1 MSRYYD
7 FFCPVKLMA
16 GEQALE
22 QLADELRTLGAS
34 RPLLLTDKG
43 VGGSGLATLL
53 SQVLAEGGLP
63 VVACWD
69 EIPADSS
76 TAVVEQIAVRY
87 RKLGCDSLVALGG
100 GSVIDTAKAVN
111 ILATLAPRDGQK
123 GGDRLLDYAG
133 AGSLTRPLNPLA
145 VVPTT
150 SGTGSEVTQVAVI
163 RDEGS
168 GRKVPFS
175 SPFLLPRLAVLDPRL
190 TLGLPLPITAATAMD
205 AMTHAIEAFI
215 GNTRNPVSDALALAA
230 VEKIAGALPLVLQRP
245 EDSQLRLQLAEG
257 STLAGMAFSNS
268 MVGLVHALGH
278 SLGARCHLPHGLCM
292 NLFLPAALDYNRPA
306 IDEELARL
314 LLPLVG
320 AERFAAT
327 PDALRPQACL
337 DAINRLRDTLW
348 EAVRL
353 PRTLAEAGVTD
364 RAVLRDIRDLA
375 IDDGA
380 LLYSRKDADR
390 EQLMALLEQLWE

>member
-7 FFCPVKLMA
+7 FFCPVKLLA

-22 QLADELRTLGAS
+22 QLASELASLGAR

-43 VGGSGLATLL
+43 VNATGLATLL
-53 SQVLAEGGLP
+53 ANVLAEGELP
-63 VVACWD
+63 VAAIWD

-76 TAVVEQIAVRY
+76 TAVVERIAKRY
-87 RKLGCDSLVALGG
+87 RELDCDSLVALGG

-111 ILATLAPRDGQK
+111 ILTSM
-123 GGDRLLDYAG
+123 GGEHLLDYSG
-133 AGSLTRPLNPLA
+133 AGCLTRPLKPLA

-150 SGTGSEVTQVAVI
+150 AGTGSEVTLVAVI
-163 RDEGS
+163 KDEAS
-168 GRKVPFS
+168 GRKVPFT
-175 SPFLLPRLAVLDPRL
+175 SPFLLPQLAVLDPRL
-190 TLGLPLPITAATAMD
+190 TQGLPLNITAATAMD

-215 GNTRNPVSDALALAA
+215 GTAKNPVSDALALMA
-230 VEKIAGALPLVLQRP
+230 VEKIASALPQIIHDP
-245 EDSQLRLQLAEG
+245 QNKQLRLQLAEG

-292 NLFLPAALDYNRPA
+292 NLFLPTVLDYNRPEV
-306 IDEELARL
+306 DSELARL

-327 PDALRPQACL
+327 PASQRAEATIT
-337 DAINRLRDTLW
+337 AIRTLRDTLW
-348 EAVRL
+348 QAVKL
-353 PRTLAEAGVTD
+353 PRTMSEAGVSD
-364 RAVLRDIRDLA
+364 RSLLTEIRDLA
-375 IDDGA
+375 INDGA
-380 LLYSRKDADR
+380 LLFNRKDADR
-390 EQLMALLEQLWE
+390 EQLLTLLERAWA

>member
-7 FFCPVKLMA
+7 FFCPVKLLA

-22 QLADELRTLGAS
+22 QLASELTSLGAH

-43 VGGSGLATLL
+43 VNATGLATLL
-53 SQVLAEGGLP
+53 ANVLAEGELP
-63 VVACWD
+63 VAAIWD

-76 TAVVEQIAVRY
+76 TAVVERIAKRY
-87 RKLGCDSLVALGG
+87 RELDCDSLVALGG

-111 ILATLAPRDGQK
+111 ILTSM
-123 GGDRLLDYAG
+123 GGDHLLDYSG
-133 AGSLTRPLNPLA
+133 AGCLTRPLKPLA

-150 SGTGSEVTQVAVI
+150 AGTGSEVTLVAVI
-163 RDEGS
+163 KDEAS
-168 GRKVPFS
+168 GRKVPFT
-175 SPFLLPRLAVLDPRL
+175 SPFLLPQLAVLDPRL
-190 TLGLPLPITAATAMD
+190 TQGLPLNITAATAMD

-215 GNTRNPVSDALALAA
+215 GTAKNPVSDALALMA
-230 VEKIAGALPLVLQRP
+230 VEKIASALPQIIHDP
-245 EDSQLRLQLAEG
+245 QNKQLRLQLAEG

-292 NLFLPAALDYNRPA
+292 NLFLPTVLDYNRPEV
-306 IDEELARL
+306 DSELARL

-327 PDALRPQACL
+327 PAHQRAEATIT
-337 DAINRLRDTLW
+337 AIRTLRDTLW
-348 EAVRL
+348 QAVKL
-353 PRTLAEAGVTD
+353 PRTMSEAGVSD
-364 RAVLRDIRDLA
+364 RSLLTEIRDLA
-375 IDDGA
+375 INDGA
-380 LLYSRKDADR
+380 LLFNRKDADR
-390 EQLMALLEQLWE
+390 EQLLTLLERAWA

>member
-7 FFCPVKLMA
+7 FFCPVKLLA

-22 QLADELRTLGAS
+22 QLASELASLGAR

-43 VGGSGLATLL
+43 VNATGLATLL
-53 SQVLAEGGLP
+53 ANVLAEGDLP
-63 VVACWD
+63 VAAIWD

-76 TAVVEQIAVRY
+76 TAVVERIAKRY
-87 RKLGCDSLVALGG
+87 RELDCDSLVALGG

-111 ILATLAPRDGQK
+111 ILTSM
-123 GGDRLLDYAG
+123 GGDHLLDYSG
-133 AGSLTRPLNPLA
+133 AGCLTRPLKPLA

-150 SGTGSEVTQVAVI
+150 AGTGSEVTLVAVI
-163 RDEGS
+163 KDETS
-168 GRKVPFS
+168 GRKVPFT
-175 SPFLLPRLAVLDPRL
+175 SPFLLPQLAVLDPRL
-190 TLGLPLPITAATAMD
+190 TQGLPLNITAATAMD

-215 GNTRNPVSDALALAA
+215 GTAKNPVSDALALMA
-230 VEKIAGALPLVLQRP
+230 VEKIASALPQIIHDP
-245 EDSQLRLQLAEG
+245 QNKQLRLQLAEG

-292 NLFLPAALDYNRPA
+292 NLFLPTVLDYNRPEV
-306 IDEELARL
+306 DSELARL

-327 PDALRPQACL
+327 PAHQRAEATIT
-337 DAINRLRDTLW
+337 AIRTLRDTLW
-348 EAVRL
+348 QAVKL
-353 PRTLAEAGVTD
+353 PRTMSEAGVSD
-364 RAVLRDIRDLA
+364 RSLLTEIRDLA
-375 IDDGA
+375 VNDGA
-380 LLYSRKDADR
+380 LLFNRKDADR
-390 EQLMALLEQLWE
+390 EQLLTLLERAWV

>member
-7 FFCPVKLMA
+7 FFCPVKLLA

-22 QLADELRTLGAS
+22 QLASELASLGAR

-43 VGGSGLATLL
+43 VNATGLATLL
-53 SQVLAEGGLP
+53 ANVLAEGDLP
-63 VVACWD
+63 VAAIWD

-76 TAVVEQIAVRY
+76 TAVVERIAKRY
-87 RKLGCDSLVALGG
+87 RELDCDSLVALGG

-111 ILATLAPRDGQK
+111 ILTSM
-123 GGDRLLDYAG
+123 GGDHLLDYSG
-133 AGSLTRPLNPLA
+133 AGCLTRPLKPLA

-150 SGTGSEVTQVAVI
+150 AGTGSEVTLVAVI
-163 RDEGS
+163 KDEAS
-168 GRKVPFS
+168 GRKVPFT
-175 SPFLLPRLAVLDPRL
+175 SPFLLPQLAVLDPRL
-190 TLGLPLPITAATAMD
+190 TQGLPLNITAATAMD

-215 GNTRNPVSDALALAA
+215 GTAKNPVSDALALMA
-230 VEKIAGALPLVLQRP
+230 VEKIASALPQIIHDP
-245 EDSQLRLQLAEG
+245 QNKQLRLQLAEG

-292 NLFLPAALDYNRPA
+292 NLFLPTVLDYNRPEV
-306 IDEELARL
+306 DSELARL

-327 PDALRPQACL
+327 PAHQRAEATIT
-337 DAINRLRDTLW
+337 AIRTLRDTLW
-348 EAVRL
+348 QAVKL
-353 PRTLAEAGVTD
+353 PRTMSEAGVSD
-364 RAVLRDIRDLA
+364 RSLLTEIRDLA
-375 IDDGA
+375 INDGA
-380 LLYSRKDADR
+380 LLFNRKDADR
-390 EQLMALLEQLWE
+390 EQLLTLLERAWA

>member
-1 MSRYYD
+1 MNNMSRYYD

-22 QLADELRTLGAS
+22 QLAGELAGLGAR

-43 VGGSGLATLL
+43 VSGTGLATLL
-53 SQVLAEGGLP
+53 ANVLAEGELP
-63 VVACWD
+63 VADIWD

-76 TAVVEQIAVRY
+76 TSVVERIAARY
-87 RKLGCDSLVALGG
+87 RELECDSLVALGG

-111 ILATLAPRDGQK
+111 ILASM

-133 AGSLTRPLNPLA
+133 AGCLTRPLQPLA

-150 SGTGSEVTQVAVI
+150 AGTGSEVTLVAVI
-163 RDEGS
+163 KDEAS
-168 GRKVPFS
+168 GRKVPFT
-175 SPFLLPRLAVLDPRL
+175 SPFLLPQLAVLDPRL
-190 TLGLPLPITAATAMD
+190 TQGLPLNITAATAMD

-215 GNTRNPVSDALALAA
+215 GNAKNPVSDALALMAI
-230 VEKIAGALPLVLQRP
+230 EKIANALPKVLQSP
-245 EDSQLRLQLAEG
+245 QDKQLRLQLAEG

-292 NLFLPAALDYNRPA
+292 NLFLPTVLDYNRPG
-306 IDEELARL
+306 IDPELARL

-327 PDALRPQACL
+327 PATERAQAAIQALCALRDSLWQA
-337 DAINRLRDTLW
+337 
-348 EAVRL
+348 VKL
-353 PRTLAEAGVTD
+353 PRTLREAGVTD
-364 RAVLRDIRDLA
+364 KGLLPEIRDLA
-375 IDDGA
+375 INDGA
-380 LLYSRKDADR
+380 LLYNRKDADR
-390 EQLMALLEQLWE
+390 AQLLDLLERAWE

>member
-7 FFCPVKLMA
+7 FFCPVKLLA

-22 QLADELRTLGAS
+22 QLASELASLGAR

-43 VGGSGLATLL
+43 VNATGLATLL
-53 SQVLAEGGLP
+53 ANVLAEGELP
-63 VVACWD
+63 VATIWD

-76 TAVVEQIAVRY
+76 TAVVERIAKRY
-87 RKLGCDSLVALGG
+87 RELDCDSLVALGG

-111 ILATLAPRDGQK
+111 ILTSM
-123 GGDRLLDYAG
+123 GGDHLLDYSG
-133 AGSLTRPLNPLA
+133 AGCLTRPLKPLA

-150 SGTGSEVTQVAVI
+150 AGTGSEVTLVAVI
-163 RDEGS
+163 KDEAS
-168 GRKVPFS
+168 GRKVPFT
-175 SPFLLPRLAVLDPRL
+175 SPFLLPQLAVLDPRL
-190 TLGLPLPITAATAMD
+190 TQGLPLNITAATAMD

-215 GNTRNPVSDALALAA
+215 GTAKNPVSDALALMA
-230 VEKIAGALPLVLQRP
+230 VEKIASALPQIIHDP
-245 EDSQLRLQLAEG
+245 QNKQLRLQLAEG

-292 NLFLPAALDYNRPA
+292 NLFLPTVLDYNRPEV
-306 IDEELARL
+306 DSELARL

-327 PDALRPQACL
+327 PAHQRAEATIT
-337 DAINRLRDTLW
+337 AIRTLRDSLW
-348 EAVRL
+348 QAVKL
-353 PRTLAEAGVTD
+353 PRTMSEAGVSD
-364 RAVLRDIRDLA
+364 RSLLTEIRDLA
-375 IDDGA
+375 VNDGA
-380 LLYSRKDADR
+380 LLFNRKDADR
-390 EQLMALLEQLWE
+390 EQLLTLLERAWA

>member
-7 FFCPVKLMA
+7 FFCPVKLLA

-22 QLADELRTLGAS
+22 QLASELASLGAR

-43 VGGSGLATLL
+43 VNATGLATLL
-53 SQVLAEGGLP
+53 ANVLAEGELP
-63 VVACWD
+63 VAAIWD

-76 TAVVEQIAVRY
+76 TVVVERIAKRY
-87 RKLGCDSLVALGG
+87 RELDCDSLVALGG

-111 ILATLAPRDGQK
+111 ILTSM
-123 GGDRLLDYAG
+123 GGDHLLDYSG
-133 AGSLTRPLNPLA
+133 AGCLTRPLKPLA

-150 SGTGSEVTQVAVI
+150 AGTGSEVTLVAVI
-163 RDEGS
+163 KDEAS
-168 GRKVPFS
+168 GRKVPFT
-175 SPFLLPRLAVLDPRL
+175 SPFLLPQLAVLDPRL
-190 TLGLPLPITAATAMD
+190 TQGLPLNITAATAMD

-215 GNTRNPVSDALALAA
+215 GTAKNPVSDALALMA
-230 VEKIAGALPLVLQRP
+230 VEKIASALPQIIHDP
-245 EDSQLRLQLAEG
+245 QNKQLRLQLAEG

-292 NLFLPAALDYNRPA
+292 NLFLPTVLDYNRPEV
-306 IDEELARL
+306 DSELARL

-327 PDALRPQACL
+327 PAHQRAEATIT
-337 DAINRLRDTLW
+337 AIRTLRDTLW
-348 EAVRL
+348 QAVKL
-353 PRTLAEAGVTD
+353 PRTMSEAGVSD
-364 RAVLRDIRDLA
+364 RSLLTEIRDLA
-375 IDDGA
+375 INDGA
-380 LLYSRKDADR
+380 LLFNRKDADR
-390 EQLMALLEQLWE
+390 EQLLTLLERAWA

>member
-22 QLADELRTLGAS
+22 QLAGELAGLGAR

-43 VGGSGLATLL
+43 VSGTGLATLL
-53 SQVLAEGGLP
+53 ANVLAEGELP
-63 VVACWD
+63 VADIWD

-76 TAVVEQIAVRY
+76 TAVVERIAARY
-87 RKLGCDSLVALGG
+87 RELECDSLVALGG

-111 ILATLAPRDGQK
+111 ILASM
-123 GGDRLLDYAG
+123 GGARLLDYAG
-133 AGSLTRPLNPLA
+133 AGCLTRPLQPLA

-150 SGTGSEVTQVAVI
+150 AGTGSEVTLVAVI
-163 RDEGS
+163 KDEAS
-168 GRKVPFS
+168 GRKVPFT
-175 SPFLLPRLAVLDPRL
+175 SPFLLPQLAVLDPRL
-190 TLGLPLPITAATAMD
+190 TQGLPLNITAATAMD

-215 GNTRNPVSDALALAA
+215 GNAKNPVSDALALMAI
-230 VEKIAGALPLVLQRP
+230 EKIANALPKVLQSP
-245 EDSQLRLQLAEG
+245 QDKQLRLQLAEG

-292 NLFLPAALDYNRPA
+292 NLFLPTVLDYNRPG
-306 IDEELARL
+306 IDPELARL

-327 PDALRPQACL
+327 PATERAQAAIQALCALRDSLWQA
-337 DAINRLRDTLW
+337 
-348 EAVRL
+348 VKL
-353 PRTLAEAGVTD
+353 PRTLREAGVTD
-364 RAVLRDIRDLA
+364 KGLLPVIRDLA
-375 IDDGA
+375 INDGA
-380 LLYSRKDADR
+380 LLYNRKDADR
-390 EQLMALLEQLWE
+390 AQLLDLLERAWE

>member
-7 FFCPVKLMA
+7 FFCPVKLLA

-22 QLADELRTLGAS
+22 QLASELTSLGAH

-43 VGGSGLATLL
+43 VNATGLATLL
-53 SQVLAEGGLP
+53 ANVLAEGELP
-63 VVACWD
+63 VAAIWD

-76 TAVVEQIAVRY
+76 TAVVERIAKRY
-87 RKLGCDSLVALGG
+87 RELDCDSLVALGG

-111 ILATLAPRDGQK
+111 ILTSM
-123 GGDRLLDYAG
+123 GGDHLLDYSG
-133 AGSLTRPLNPLA
+133 AGCLTRPLKPLA

-150 SGTGSEVTQVAVI
+150 AGTGSEVTLVAVI
-163 RDEGS
+163 KDEAS
-168 GRKVPFS
+168 GRKVPFT
-175 SPFLLPRLAVLDPRL
+175 SPFLLPQLAVLDPRL
-190 TLGLPLPITAATAMD
+190 TQGLPLNITAATAMD

-215 GNTRNPVSDALALAA
+215 GTAKNPVSDALALMA
-230 VEKIAGALPLVLQRP
+230 VEKIASALPQIIHDP
-245 EDSQLRLQLAEG
+245 QNKQLRLQLAEG

-292 NLFLPAALDYNRPA
+292 NLFLPTVLDYNRPEV
-306 IDEELARL
+306 DSELARL

-327 PDALRPQACL
+327 PAHQRAEATIT
-337 DAINRLRDTLW
+337 AIRSLRDTLW
-348 EAVRL
+348 QAVKL
-353 PRTLAEAGVTD
+353 PRTMSEAGVSD
-364 RAVLRDIRDLA
+364 RSLLTEIRDLA
-375 IDDGA
+375 VNDGA
-380 LLYSRKDADR
+380 LLFNRKDADR
-390 EQLMALLEQLWE
+390 EQLLTLLERAWA

>member
-7 FFCPVKLMA
+7 FFCPVKLLA

-22 QLADELRTLGAS
+22 QLASELASLGAR

-43 VGGSGLATLL
+43 VNATGLATLL
-53 SQVLAEGGLP
+53 ANVLAEGELP
-63 VVACWD
+63 VAAIWD

-76 TAVVEQIAVRY
+76 TAVVERIAKRY
-87 RKLGCDSLVALGG
+87 RELDCDSLVALGG

-111 ILATLAPRDGQK
+111 ILTSM
-123 GGDRLLDYAG
+123 GGDHLLDYSG
-133 AGSLTRPLNPLA
+133 AGCLTRPLKPLA

-150 SGTGSEVTQVAVI
+150 AGTGSEVTLVAVI
-163 RDEGS
+163 KDEAS
-168 GRKVPFS
+168 GRKVPFT
-175 SPFLLPRLAVLDPRL
+175 SPFLLPQLAVLDPRL
-190 TLGLPLPITAATAMD
+190 TQGLPLNITAATAMD

-215 GNTRNPVSDALALAA
+215 GTAKNPVSDALALMA
-230 VEKIAGALPLVLQRP
+230 VEKIASALPQVIHDPQNK
-245 EDSQLRLQLAEG
+245 QLRLQLAEG

-292 NLFLPAALDYNRPA
+292 NLFLPTVLDYNRPEV
-306 IDEELARL
+306 DSELARL

-327 PDALRPQACL
+327 PAHQRAEATIT
-337 DAINRLRDTLW
+337 AIRTLRDTLW
-348 EAVRL
+348 QAVKL
-353 PRTLAEAGVTD
+353 PRTMSEAGVSD
-364 RAVLRDIRDLA
+364 RSLLTEIRDLA
-375 IDDGA
+375 INDGA
-380 LLYSRKDADR
+380 LLFNRKDADR
-390 EQLMALLEQLWE
+390 EQLLTLLERAWV

>member
-22 QLADELRTLGAS
+22 QLPDALRGLGAG

-43 VGGSGLATLL
+43 VSGSGLATLL
-53 SQVLAEGGLP
+53 ADVMAEGALP
-63 VVACWD
+63 VAAIWD

-76 TAVVEQIAVRY
+76 TAVVERIARHY
-87 RKLGCDSLVALGG
+87 RELGCDSLLALGG

-111 ILATLAPRDGQK
+111 ILATL
-123 GGDRLLDYAG
+123 GGERLLDYAG
-133 AGSLTRPLNPLA
+133 ADCLTRPLNPLA

-150 SGTGSEVTQVAVI
+150 AGTGSEVTLVAVLK
-163 RDEGS
+163 DEGS
-168 GRKVPFS
+168 GRKVPFT
-175 SPFLLPRLAVLDPRL
+175 SPFLLPQLAVLDPRL
-190 TLGLPLPITAATAMD
+190 TQGLPLNITAATAMD

-215 GNTRNPVSDALALAA
+215 GTAKNPVSDALALMA
-230 VEKIAGALPLVLQRP
+230 VEKIASALPQIIHDP
-245 EDSQLRLQLAEG
+245 QNKQLRLQLAEG

-292 NLFLPAALDYNRPA
+292 NLFLPTVLDYNRPEV
-306 IDEELARL
+306 DSELARL

-327 PDALRPQACL
+327 PAHQRAEATIT
-337 DAINRLRDTLW
+337 AIRTLRDTLW
-348 EAVRL
+348 QAVKL
-353 PRTLAEAGVTD
+353 PRTMSEAGVSD
-364 RAVLRDIRDLA
+364 RSLLTEIRDLA
-375 IDDGA
+375 INDGA
-380 LLYSRKDADR
+380 LLFNRKDADR
-390 EQLMALLEQLWE
+390 EQLLTLLERAWA

>member
-7 FFCPVKLMA
+7 FFCPVKLLA

-22 QLADELRTLGAS
+22 QLASELASLGAR

-43 VGGSGLATLL
+43 VNATGLATLL
-53 SQVLAEGGLP
+53 ANVLAEGELP
-63 VVACWD
+63 VATIWD

-76 TAVVEQIAVRY
+76 TAVVERIAKRY
-87 RKLGCDSLVALGG
+87 AELDCDSLVALGG

-111 ILATLAPRDGQK
+111 ILASM
-123 GGDRLLDYAG
+123 GGEHLLDYSG
-133 AGSLTRPLNPLA
+133 AGCLTRPLKPLA

-150 SGTGSEVTQVAVI
+150 AGTGSEVTLVAVI
-163 RDEGS
+163 KDEAS
-168 GRKVPFS
+168 GRKVPFT
-175 SPFLLPRLAVLDPRL
+175 SPFLLPQLAVLDPRL
-190 TLGLPLPITAATAMD
+190 TQGLPLNITAATAMD

-215 GNTRNPVSDALALAA
+215 GTAKNPVSDALALMA
-230 VEKIAGALPLVLQRP
+230 VEKIANALPLILKDPQNK
-245 EDSQLRLQLAEG
+245 QLRLQLAEG

-292 NLFLPAALDYNRPA
+292 NLFLPTVLDYNRPEV
-306 IDEELARL
+306 DGELARL

-327 PDALRPQACL
+327 PAHLRAEATIT
-337 DAINRLRDTLW
+337 AIRTLRDTLW
-348 EAVRL
+348 QAVKL
-353 PRTLAEAGVTD
+353 PRTMSEAGVSD
-364 RAVLRDIRDLA
+364 RSLLGEIRDLA
-375 IDDGA
+375 VNDGA
-380 LLYSRKDADR
+380 MLFNRKDADR
-390 EQLMALLEQLWE
+390 EQLLTLLERAWA

>member
-7 FFCPVKLMA
+7 FFCPVKLLA

-22 QLADELRTLGAS
+22 QLASELASLGAR

-43 VGGSGLATLL
+43 VNATGLATLL
-53 SQVLAEGGLP
+53 ANVLAEGELP
-63 VVACWD
+63 VAAIWD

-76 TAVVEQIAVRY
+76 TAVVERIAKRY
-87 RKLGCDSLVALGG
+87 RELDCDSLVALGG

-111 ILATLAPRDGQK
+111 ILTSM
-123 GGDRLLDYAG
+123 GGEHLLDYSG
-133 AGSLTRPLNPLA
+133 AGCLTRPLKPLA

-150 SGTGSEVTQVAVI
+150 AGTGSEVTLVAVI
-163 RDEGS
+163 KDEAS
-168 GRKVPFS
+168 GRKVPFT
-175 SPFLLPRLAVLDPRL
+175 SPFLLPQLAVLDPRL
-190 TLGLPLPITAATAMD
+190 TQGLPLNITAATAMD

-215 GNTRNPVSDALALAA
+215 GTAKNPVSDALALMA
-230 VEKIAGALPLVLQRP
+230 VEKIASALPQIIHDP
-245 EDSQLRLQLAEG
+245 QNKQLRLQLAEG

-292 NLFLPAALDYNRPA
+292 NLFLPTVLDYNRPEV
-306 IDEELARL
+306 DGELARL

-327 PDALRPQACL
+327 PAHQRAEATIT
-337 DAINRLRDTLW
+337 AIRTLRDTLW
-348 EAVRL
+348 QAVKL
-353 PRTLAEAGVTD
+353 PRTMSEAGVSD
-364 RAVLRDIRDLA
+364 RSLLTEIRDLA
-375 IDDGA
+375 INDGA
-380 LLYSRKDADR
+380 MLFNRKDADR
-390 EQLMALLEQLWE
+390 EQLLTLLERAWA

>member
-7 FFCPVKLMA
+7 FFCPVKLLA

-22 QLADELRTLGAS
+22 QLASELASLGAC

-43 VGGSGLATLL
+43 VNATGLATLL
-53 SQVLAEGGLP
+53 ANVLAEGELP
-63 VVACWD
+63 VAAIWD

-76 TAVVEQIAVRY
+76 TAVVERIAKRY
-87 RKLGCDSLVALGG
+87 RELDCDSLVALGG

-111 ILATLAPRDGQK
+111 ILTSM
-123 GGDRLLDYAG
+123 GGDHLLDYSG
-133 AGSLTRPLNPLA
+133 AGCLTRPLKPLA

-150 SGTGSEVTQVAVI
+150 AGTGSEVTLVAVI
-163 RDEGS
+163 KDEAS
-168 GRKVPFS
+168 GRKVPFT
-175 SPFLLPRLAVLDPRL
+175 SPFLLPQLAVLDPRL
-190 TLGLPLPITAATAMD
+190 TQGLPLNITAATAMD

-215 GNTRNPVSDALALAA
+215 GTAKNPVSDALALMA
-230 VEKIAGALPLVLQRP
+230 VEKIASALPQIIHDP
-245 EDSQLRLQLAEG
+245 QNKQLRLQLAEG

-292 NLFLPAALDYNRPA
+292 NLFLPTVLDYNRPEV
-306 IDEELARL
+306 DSELARL

-327 PDALRPQACL
+327 PAHQRAEATIT
-337 DAINRLRDTLW
+337 AIRTLRDTLW
-348 EAVRL
+348 QAVKL
-353 PRTLAEAGVTD
+353 PRTMSEAGVSD
-364 RAVLRDIRDLA
+364 RSLLTEIRDLA
-375 IDDGA
+375 INDGA
-380 LLYSRKDADR
+380 MLFNRKDADR
-390 EQLMALLEQLWE
+390 EQLLTLLERAWA

>member
-7 FFCPVKLMA
+7 FFCPVKLLA

-22 QLADELRTLGAS
+22 QLASELACLGAR

-43 VGGSGLATLL
+43 VNATGLATLL
-53 SQVLAEGGLP
+53 ANVLAEGDLP
-63 VVACWD
+63 VAAIWD

-76 TAVVEQIAVRY
+76 TAVVERIAKRY
-87 RKLGCDSLVALGG
+87 RELDCDSLVALGG

-111 ILATLAPRDGQK
+111 ILTSM
-123 GGDRLLDYAG
+123 GGEHLLDYSG
-133 AGSLTRPLNPLA
+133 AGCLTRPLKPLA

-150 SGTGSEVTQVAVI
+150 AGTGSEVTLVAVI
-163 RDEGS
+163 KDEAS
-168 GRKVPFS
+168 GRKVPFT
-175 SPFLLPRLAVLDPRL
+175 SPFLLPQLAVLDPRL
-190 TLGLPLPITAATAMD
+190 TQGLPLNITAATAMD

-215 GNTRNPVSDALALAA
+215 GTAKNPVSDALALMA
-230 VEKIAGALPLVLQRP
+230 VEKIASALPQIIHDP
-245 EDSQLRLQLAEG
+245 QNKQLRLQLAEG

-292 NLFLPAALDYNRPA
+292 NLFLPTVLDYNRPEV
-306 IDEELARL
+306 DSELARL

-327 PDALRPQACL
+327 PAHQRAEATIT
-337 DAINRLRDTLW
+337 AIRTLRDTLW
-348 EAVRL
+348 QAVKL
-353 PRTLAEAGVTD
+353 PRTMSEAGVSD
-364 RAVLRDIRDLA
+364 RSLLTEIRDLA
-375 IDDGA
+375 INDGA
-380 LLYSRKDADR
+380 MLFNRKDADR
-390 EQLMALLEQLWE
+390 EQLLTLLERAWA

>member
-7 FFCPVKLMA
+7 FFCPVKLLA

-22 QLADELRTLGAS
+22 QLASELASLGAR

-43 VGGSGLATLL
+43 VNATGLATLL
-53 SQVLAEGGLP
+53 ANVLAEGELP
-63 VVACWD
+63 VAAIWD

-76 TAVVEQIAVRY
+76 TAVVERIAKRY
-87 RKLGCDSLVALGG
+87 RELDCDSLVALGG

-111 ILATLAPRDGQK
+111 ILTSM
-123 GGDRLLDYAG
+123 GGDHLLDYSG
-133 AGSLTRPLNPLA
+133 AGCLTRPLKPLA

-150 SGTGSEVTQVAVI
+150 AGTGSEVTLVAVI
-163 RDEGS
+163 KDEAS
-168 GRKVPFS
+168 GRKVPFT
-175 SPFLLPRLAVLDPRL
+175 SPFLLPQLAVLDPRL
-190 TLGLPLPITAATAMD
+190 TQGLPLNITAATAMD

-215 GNTRNPVSDALALAA
+215 GTAKNPVSDALALMA
-230 VEKIAGALPLVLQRP
+230 VEKIASALPQIIHDP
-245 EDSQLRLQLAEG
+245 QNKQLRLQLAEG

-292 NLFLPAALDYNRPA
+292 NLFLPTVLDYNRPEV
-306 IDEELARL
+306 DSELARL

-327 PDALRPQACL
+327 PAHQRAEATIT
-337 DAINRLRDTLW
+337 AIRTLRDTLW
-348 EAVRL
+348 QAVKL
-353 PRTLAEAGVTD
+353 PRTMSEAGVSD
-364 RAVLRDIRDLA
+364 RSLLTEIRDLA
-375 IDDGA
+375 VNDGA
-380 LLYSRKDADR
+380 MLFNRKDADR
-390 EQLMALLEQLWE
+390 EQLLTLLERAWV

>member
-7 FFCPVKLMA
+7 FFCPVKLLA

-22 QLADELRTLGAS
+22 QLASELASLGAR

-43 VGGSGLATLL
+43 VNATGLATLL
-53 SQVLAEGGLP
+53 ANVLAEGELP
-63 VVACWD
+63 VAAIWD

-76 TAVVEQIAVRY
+76 TAVVERIAKRY
-87 RKLGCDSLVALGG
+87 RELDCDSLVALGG

-111 ILATLAPRDGQK
+111 ILTSM
-123 GGDRLLDYAG
+123 GGEHLLDYSG
-133 AGSLTRPLNPLA
+133 AGCLTRPLKPLA

-150 SGTGSEVTQVAVI
+150 AGTGSEVTLVAVI
-163 RDEGS
+163 KDEAS
-168 GRKVPFS
+168 GRKVPFT
-175 SPFLLPRLAVLDPRL
+175 SPFLLPQLAVLDPRL
-190 TLGLPLPITAATAMD
+190 TQGLPLNITAATAMD

-215 GNTRNPVSDALALAA
+215 GTAKNPVSDALALMA
-230 VEKIAGALPLVLQRP
+230 VEKIANALPLILKDPQNK
-245 EDSQLRLQLAEG
+245 QLRLQLAEG

-292 NLFLPAALDYNRPA
+292 NLFLPTVLDYNRPEV
-306 IDEELARL
+306 DGELARL

-327 PDALRPQACL
+327 PAHQRAEATIT
-337 DAINRLRDTLW
+337 AIRTLRDTLW
-348 EAVRL
+348 QAVKL
-353 PRTLAEAGVTD
+353 PRTMSEAGVSD
-364 RAVLRDIRDLA
+364 RSLLTEIRDLA
-375 IDDGA
+375 VNDGA
-380 LLYSRKDADR
+380 LLFNRKGADR
-390 EQLMALLEQLWE
+390 EQLLTLLERAWA

>member
-7 FFCPVKLMA
+7 FFCPVKLLA

-22 QLADELRTLGAS
+22 QLASELASLGAR

-43 VGGSGLATLL
+43 VNATGLATLL
-53 SQVLAEGGLP
+53 ANVLAEGELP
-63 VVACWD
+63 VAAIWD

-76 TAVVEQIAVRY
+76 TAVVERIAKRY
-87 RKLGCDSLVALGG
+87 RELDCDSLVALGG

-111 ILATLAPRDGQK
+111 ILTSM
-123 GGDRLLDYAG
+123 GGEHLLDYSG
-133 AGSLTRPLNPLA
+133 AGCLTRPLKPLA

-150 SGTGSEVTQVAVI
+150 AGTGSEVTLVAVI
-163 RDEGS
+163 KDEVS
-168 GRKVPFS
+168 GRKVPFT
-175 SPFLLPRLAVLDPRL
+175 SPFLLPQLAVLDPRL
-190 TLGLPLPITAATAMD
+190 TQGLPLNITAATAMD

-215 GNTRNPVSDALALAA
+215 GTAKNPVSDALALMA
-230 VEKIAGALPLVLQRP
+230 VEKIASALPQIIHDP
-245 EDSQLRLQLAEG
+245 QNKQLRLQLAEG

-292 NLFLPAALDYNRPA
+292 NLFLPTVLDYNRPEV
-306 IDEELARL
+306 DSELARL

-327 PDALRPQACL
+327 PAHQRAEATIT
-337 DAINRLRDTLW
+337 AIRTLRDTLW
-348 EAVRL
+348 QAVKL
-353 PRTLAEAGVTD
+353 PRTMSEAGVSD
-364 RAVLRDIRDLA
+364 RSLLTEIRDLA
-375 IDDGA
+375 LNDGA
-380 LLYSRKDADR
+380 MLFNRKDADR
-390 EQLMALLEQLWE
+390 EQLLTLLERAWA

>member
-7 FFCPVKLMA
+7 FFCPVKLLA

-22 QLADELRTLGAS
+22 QLASELASLGAR

-43 VGGSGLATLL
+43 VNATGLATLL
-53 SQVLAEGGLP
+53 ANVLAEGELP
-63 VVACWD
+63 VAAIWD

-76 TAVVEQIAVRY
+76 TAVVERIAKRY
-87 RKLGCDSLVALGG
+87 RELDCDSLVALGG

-111 ILATLAPRDGQK
+111 ILTSM
-123 GGDRLLDYAG
+123 GGDHLLDYSG
-133 AGSLTRPLNPLA
+133 AGCLTRPLKPLA

-150 SGTGSEVTQVAVI
+150 AGTGSEVTLVAVI
-163 RDEGS
+163 KDEAS
-168 GRKVPFS
+168 GRKVPFT
-175 SPFLLPRLAVLDPRL
+175 SPFLLPQLAVLDPRL
-190 TLGLPLPITAATAMD
+190 TQGLPLNITAATAMD

-215 GNTRNPVSDALALAA
+215 GTAKNPVSDALALMA
-230 VEKIAGALPLVLQRP
+230 VEKIASALPQIIHDP
-245 EDSQLRLQLAEG
+245 QNKQLRLQLAEG

-292 NLFLPAALDYNRPA
+292 NLFLPTVLDYNRPEV
-306 IDEELARL
+306 DSELARL

-327 PDALRPQACL
+327 PAHQRAEATIT
-337 DAINRLRDTLW
+337 AIRTLRDTLW
-348 EAVRL
+348 QAVKL
-353 PRTLAEAGVTD
+353 PRTMSEAGVSD
-364 RAVLRDIRDLA
+364 RSLLTEIRDLA
-375 IDDGA
+375 INDGA
-380 LLYSRKDADR
+380 LLFNRKDADR
-390 EQLMALLEQLWE
+390 EQLLTLLERAWV

>member
-22 QLADELRTLGAS
+22 QLAGELAGLGAR

-43 VGGSGLATLL
+43 VSGTGLATLL
-53 SQVLAEGGLP
+53 ANVLAEGELP
-63 VVACWD
+63 VADIWD

-76 TAVVEQIAVRY
+76 TAVVERIAARY
-87 RKLGCDSLVALGG
+87 RELECDSLVALGG

-111 ILATLAPRDGQK
+111 ILASM

-133 AGSLTRPLNPLA
+133 AGCLTRPLQPLA

-150 SGTGSEVTQVAVI
+150 AGTGSEVTLVAVI
-163 RDEGS
+163 KDEAS
-168 GRKVPFS
+168 GRKVPFT
-175 SPFLLPRLAVLDPRL
+175 SPFLLPQLAVLDPRL
-190 TLGLPLPITAATAMD
+190 TQGLPLNITAATAMD

-215 GNTRNPVSDALALAA
+215 GNAKNPVSDALALMAI
-230 VEKIAGALPLVLQRP
+230 EKIANALPKVLQSP
-245 EDSQLRLQLAEG
+245 QDKQLRLQLAEG

-292 NLFLPAALDYNRPA
+292 NLFLPTVLDYNRPG
-306 IDEELARL
+306 IDPELARL

-327 PDALRPQACL
+327 PATERAQAAIQALRA
-337 DAINRLRDTLW
+337 LRDSLW
-348 EAVRL
+348 QAVKL
-353 PRTLAEAGVTD
+353 PRTLREAGVTD
-364 RAVLRDIRDLA
+364 KGLLPEIRDLA
-375 IDDGA
+375 INDGA
-380 LLYSRKDADR
+380 MLYNRKDADR
-390 EQLMALLEQLWE
+390 AQLLDLLERAWE

>member
-7 FFCPVKLMA
+7 FFCPVKLLA

-22 QLADELRTLGAS
+22 QLASELASLGAR

-43 VGGSGLATLL
+43 VNATGLATLL
-53 SQVLAEGGLP
+53 ANVLAEGGLP
-63 VVACWD
+63 VAAIWD

-76 TAVVEQIAVRY
+76 TAVVERIAKRY
-87 RKLGCDSLVALGG
+87 RELDCDSLVALGG

-111 ILATLAPRDGQK
+111 ILTSM
-123 GGDRLLDYAG
+123 GGDHLLDYSG
-133 AGSLTRPLNPLA
+133 AGCLTRPLKPLA

-150 SGTGSEVTQVAVI
+150 AGTGSEVTLVAVI
-163 RDEGS
+163 KDEAS
-168 GRKVPFS
+168 GRKVPFT
-175 SPFLLPRLAVLDPRL
+175 SPFLLPQLAVLDPRL
-190 TLGLPLPITAATAMD
+190 TQGLPLNITAATAMD

-215 GNTRNPVSDALALAA
+215 GTAKNPVSDALALMA
-230 VEKIAGALPLVLQRP
+230 VEKIASALPQIIHDP
-245 EDSQLRLQLAEG
+245 QNKQLRLQLAEG

-292 NLFLPAALDYNRPA
+292 NLFLPTVLDYNRPEV
-306 IDEELARL
+306 DSELARL

-327 PDALRPQACL
+327 PAHQRAEATIT
-337 DAINRLRDTLW
+337 AIRTLRDTLW
-348 EAVRL
+348 QAVKL
-353 PRTLAEAGVTD
+353 PRTMSEAGVSD
-364 RAVLRDIRDLA
+364 RSLLTEIRDLA
-375 IDDGA
+375 VNDGA
-380 LLYSRKDADR
+380 MLFNRKDADR
-390 EQLMALLEQLWE
+390 EQLLTLLELAWV

>member
-7 FFCPVKLMA
+7 FFCPVKLLA

-22 QLADELRTLGAS
+22 QLASELTSLGAR

-43 VGGSGLATLL
+43 VNATGLATLL
-53 SQVLAEGGLP
+53 ANVLAEGELP
-63 VVACWD
+63 VAAIWD

-76 TAVVEQIAVRY
+76 TAVVERIAKRY
-87 RKLGCDSLVALGG
+87 RELDCDSLVALGG

-111 ILATLAPRDGQK
+111 ILTSM
-123 GGDRLLDYAG
+123 GGDHLLDYSG
-133 AGSLTRPLNPLA
+133 AGCLTRPLKPLA

-150 SGTGSEVTQVAVI
+150 AGTGSEVTLVAVI
-163 RDEGS
+163 KDEAS
-168 GRKVPFS
+168 GRKVPFT
-175 SPFLLPRLAVLDPRL
+175 SPFLLPQLAVLDPRL
-190 TLGLPLPITAATAMD
+190 TQGLPLNITAATAMD

-215 GNTRNPVSDALALAA
+215 GTAKNPVSDALALMA
-230 VEKIAGALPLVLQRP
+230 VEKIASALPQIIHDP
-245 EDSQLRLQLAEG
+245 QNKQLRLQLAEG

-292 NLFLPAALDYNRPA
+292 NLFLPTVLDYNRPEV
-306 IDEELARL
+306 DSELARL

-327 PDALRPQACL
+327 PPHQRAEATIT
-337 DAINRLRDTLW
+337 AIRTLRDTLW
-348 EAVRL
+348 QAVKL
-353 PRTLAEAGVTD
+353 PRTMSEAGVSD
-364 RAVLRDIRDLA
+364 RSLLTEIRDLA
-375 IDDGA
+375 VNDGA
-380 LLYSRKDADR
+380 LLFNRKDADR
-390 EQLMALLEQLWE
+390 EQLLTLLERAWA

>member
-7 FFCPVKLMA
+7 FFCPVKLLA

-22 QLADELRTLGAS
+22 QLASELTSLGAH

-43 VGGSGLATLL
+43 VNATGLATLL
-53 SQVLAEGGLP
+53 ANVLAEGELP
-63 VVACWD
+63 VAAIWD

-76 TAVVEQIAVRY
+76 TAVVERIAKRY
-87 RKLGCDSLVALGG
+87 RELDCDSLVALGG

-111 ILATLAPRDGQK
+111 ILTSM
-123 GGDRLLDYAG
+123 GGDHLLDYSG
-133 AGSLTRPLNPLA
+133 AGCLTRPLKPLA

-150 SGTGSEVTQVAVI
+150 AGTGSEVTLVAVI
-163 RDEGS
+163 KDETS
-168 GRKVPFS
+168 GRKVPFT
-175 SPFLLPRLAVLDPRL
+175 SPFLLPQLAVLDPRM
-190 TLGLPLPITAATAMD
+190 TQGLPLNITAATAMD

-215 GNTRNPVSDALALAA
+215 GTAKNPVSDALALMA
-230 VEKIAGALPLVLQRP
+230 VEKIASALPQIIHDP
-245 EDSQLRLQLAEG
+245 QNKQLRLQLAEG

-292 NLFLPAALDYNRPA
+292 NLFLPTVLDYNRPEV
-306 IDEELARL
+306 DSELARL

-327 PDALRPQACL
+327 PAHQRAEATIT
-337 DAINRLRDTLW
+337 AIRTLRDTLW
-348 EAVRL
+348 QAVKL
-353 PRTLAEAGVTD
+353 PRTMSEAGVSD
-364 RAVLRDIRDLA
+364 RSLLTEIRDLA
-375 IDDGA
+375 INDGA
-380 LLYSRKDADR
+380 LLFNRKDADR
-390 EQLMALLEQLWE
+390 EQLLTLLERAWA

>member
-22 QLADELRTLGAS
+22 QLAGELLALGAT

-43 VGGSGLATLL
+43 VSGSGLATLVARL
-53 SQVLAEGGLP
+53 LAEGGLP
-63 VVACWD
+63 IAASWD

-76 TAVVEQIAVRY
+76 TAVVEQIAAHY
-87 RKLGCDSLVALGG
+87 RAQSCDSLVALGG

-111 ILATLAPRDGQK
+111 ILATLAPRNGQK

-133 AGSLTRPLNPLA
+133 ADSLTRPLKPLA

-150 SGTGSEVTQVAVI
+150 AGTGSEVTQVAVI
-163 RDEGS
+163 RDEAS
-168 GRKVPFS
+168 GRKVPFT

-190 TLGLPLPITAATAMD
+190 TRGLPLPITAATAMD

-215 GNTRNPVSDALALAA
+215 GNAKNPVSDALALMA
-230 VEKIAGALPLVLQRP
+230 VEKIADALPKVLAQP

-292 NLFLPAALDYNRPA
+292 NLFLPAVLDYNRPE

-314 LLPLVG
+314 LLPLAG
-320 AERFAAT
+320 PERFATT
-327 PDALRPQACL
+327 PAALRPQASL
-337 DAINRLRDTLW
+337 DAINSLRDTLW
-348 EAVRL
+348 EAVQL

-364 RAVLRDIRDLA
+364 RSVLQDIRDLA
-375 IDDGA
+375 INDGA
-380 LLYSRKDADR
+380 LLYNRKDADR
-390 EQLMALLEQLWE
+390 AQLMALLEQLWE

>member
-7 FFCPVKLMA
+7 FFCPVKLLA

-22 QLADELRTLGAS
+22 QLASELASLGAR

-43 VGGSGLATLL
+43 VNATGLATLL
-53 SQVLAEGGLP
+53 ANVLAEGELP
-63 VVACWD
+63 VAAIWD

-76 TAVVEQIAVRY
+76 TAVVERIAKRY
-87 RKLGCDSLVALGG
+87 AELDCDSLVALGG

-111 ILATLAPRDGQK
+111 ILASM
-123 GGDRLLDYAG
+123 GGEHLLDYSG
-133 AGSLTRPLNPLA
+133 AGCLTRPLKPLA

-150 SGTGSEVTQVAVI
+150 AGTGSEVTLVAVI
-163 RDEGS
+163 KDEAS
-168 GRKVPFS
+168 GRKVPFT
-175 SPFLLPRLAVLDPRL
+175 SPFLLPQLAVLDPRL
-190 TLGLPLPITAATAMD
+190 TQGLPLNITAATAMD

-215 GNTRNPVSDALALAA
+215 GTAKNPVSDALALMA
-230 VEKIAGALPLVLQRP
+230 VEKIANALPLILKDPQNK
-245 EDSQLRLQLAEG
+245 QLRLQLAEG

-292 NLFLPAALDYNRPA
+292 NLFLPTVLDYNRPEV
-306 IDEELARL
+306 DNELARL

-327 PDALRPQACL
+327 PAHLRAEVTIT
-337 DAINRLRDTLW
+337 AIRTLRDTLW
-348 EAVRL
+348 QAVKL
-353 PRTLAEAGVTD
+353 PRTMSEAGVSD
-364 RAVLRDIRDLA
+364 RSLLGEIRDLA
-375 IDDGA
+375 VNDGA
-380 LLYSRKDADR
+380 MLFNRKDADR
-390 EQLMALLEQLWE
+390 EQLLTLLERAWA

>member
-7 FFCPVKLMA
+7 FFCPVKLLA

-22 QLADELRTLGAS
+22 QLASELASLGAR

-43 VGGSGLATLL
+43 VNATGLATLL
-53 SQVLAEGGLP
+53 ANVLAEGELP
-63 VVACWD
+63 VAAIWD

-76 TAVVEQIAVRY
+76 TTVVERIAKRY
-87 RKLGCDSLVALGG
+87 RELDCDSLVALGG

-111 ILATLAPRDGQK
+111 ILTSM
-123 GGDRLLDYAG
+123 GGDHLLDYSG
-133 AGSLTRPLNPLA
+133 AGCLTRPLKPLA

-150 SGTGSEVTQVAVI
+150 AGTGSEVTLVAVI
-163 RDEGS
+163 KDEAS
-168 GRKVPFS
+168 GRKVPFT
-175 SPFLLPRLAVLDPRL
+175 SPFLLPQLAVLDPRL
-190 TLGLPLPITAATAMD
+190 TQGLPLNITAATAMD

-215 GNTRNPVSDALALAA
+215 GTAKNPVSDALALMA
-230 VEKIAGALPLVLQRP
+230 VEKIASALPQIIHDP
-245 EDSQLRLQLAEG
+245 QNKQLRLQLAEG

-292 NLFLPAALDYNRPA
+292 NLFLPTVLDYNRPEV
-306 IDEELARL
+306 DNELARL

-327 PDALRPQACL
+327 PAHQRAEATIT
-337 DAINRLRDTLW
+337 AIRTLRDTLW
-348 EAVRL
+348 QAVKL
-353 PRTLAEAGVTD
+353 PRTMSEAGVSD
-364 RAVLRDIRDLA
+364 RSLLTEIRDLA
-375 IDDGA
+375 VNDGA
-380 LLYSRKDADR
+380 LLFNRKDADR
-390 EQLMALLEQLWE
+390 EQLLTLLERAWV

>member
-7 FFCPVKLMA
+7 FFCPVKLLA

-22 QLADELRTLGAS
+22 QLASELTSLGAH

-43 VGGSGLATLL
+43 VNATGLATLL
-53 SQVLAEGGLP
+53 ANVLAEGELP
-63 VVACWD
+63 VAAIWD

-76 TAVVEQIAVRY
+76 TAVVERIAKRY
-87 RKLGCDSLVALGG
+87 RELDCDSLVALGG

-111 ILATLAPRDGQK
+111 ILTSM
-123 GGDRLLDYAG
+123 GGEHLLDYSG
-133 AGSLTRPLNPLA
+133 AGCLTRPLKPLA

-150 SGTGSEVTQVAVI
+150 AGTGSEVTLVAVI
-163 RDEGS
+163 KDEAS
-168 GRKVPFS
+168 GRKVPFT
-175 SPFLLPRLAVLDPRL
+175 SPFLLPQLAVLDPRL
-190 TLGLPLPITAATAMD
+190 TQGLPLNITAATAMD

-215 GNTRNPVSDALALAA
+215 GTAKNPVSDALALMA
-230 VEKIAGALPLVLQRP
+230 VEKIASALPQIIHDP
-245 EDSQLRLQLAEG
+245 QNKQLRLQLAEG

-292 NLFLPAALDYNRPA
+292 NLFLPTVLDYNRPEV
-306 IDEELARL
+306 DSELARL

-327 PDALRPQACL
+327 PAHQRAEATIT
-337 DAINRLRDTLW
+337 AIRSLRDTLW
-348 EAVRL
+348 QAVKL
-353 PRTLAEAGVTD
+353 PRTMSEAGVSD
-364 RAVLRDIRDLA
+364 RSLLTEIRDLA
-375 IDDGA
+375 VNDGA
-380 LLYSRKDADR
+380 LLFNRKDADR
-390 EQLMALLEQLWE
+390 EQLLTLLERAWV

>member
-7 FFCPVKLMA
+7 FFCPVKLLA

-22 QLADELRTLGAS
+22 QLASELTSLGAR

-43 VGGSGLATLL
+43 VNATGLATLL
-53 SQVLAEGGLP
+53 ANVLAEGELP
-63 VVACWD
+63 VAAIWD

-76 TAVVEQIAVRY
+76 TAVVERIAKRY
-87 RKLGCDSLVALGG
+87 RELDCDSLVALGG

-111 ILATLAPRDGQK
+111 ILTSM
-123 GGDRLLDYAG
+123 GGDHLLDYSG
-133 AGSLTRPLNPLA
+133 AGCLTRPLKPLA

-150 SGTGSEVTQVAVI
+150 AGTGSEVTLVAVI
-163 RDEGS
+163 KDEAS
-168 GRKVPFS
+168 GRKVPFT
-175 SPFLLPRLAVLDPRL
+175 SPFLLPQLAVLDPRL
-190 TLGLPLPITAATAMD
+190 TQGLPLNITAATAMD

-215 GNTRNPVSDALALAA
+215 GTAKNPVSDALALMA
-230 VEKIAGALPLVLQRP
+230 VEKIASALPQIIHDP
-245 EDSQLRLQLAEG
+245 QNKQLRLQLAEG

-292 NLFLPAALDYNRPA
+292 NLFLPTVLDYNRPEV
-306 IDEELARL
+306 DSELARL

-327 PDALRPQACL
+327 PAHQRAEATIT
-337 DAINRLRDTLW
+337 AIRSLRDTLW
-348 EAVRL
+348 QAVKL
-353 PRTLAEAGVTD
+353 PRTMSEAGVSD
-364 RAVLRDIRDLA
+364 RSLLTEIRDLA
-375 IDDGA
+375 VNDGA
-380 LLYSRKDADR
+380 LLFNRKDADR
-390 EQLMALLEQLWE
+390 EQLLTLLERAWV

>member
-7 FFCPVKLMA
+7 FFCPVKLLA

-22 QLADELRTLGAS
+22 QLASELASLGAR

-43 VGGSGLATLL
+43 VNATGLATLL
-53 SQVLAEGGLP
+53 ANVLAEGELP
-63 VVACWD
+63 VAAIWD

-76 TAVVEQIAVRY
+76 TAVVERIAKRY
-87 RKLGCDSLVALGG
+87 RELDCDSLVALGG

-111 ILATLAPRDGQK
+111 ILTSM
-123 GGDRLLDYAG
+123 GGDHLLDYSG
-133 AGSLTRPLNPLA
+133 AGCLTRPLKPLA

-150 SGTGSEVTQVAVI
+150 AGTGSEVTLVAVI
-163 RDEGS
+163 KDEAS
-168 GRKVPFS
+168 GRKVPFT
-175 SPFLLPRLAVLDPRL
+175 SPFLLPQLAVLDPRL
-190 TLGLPLPITAATAMD
+190 TQGLPLNITAATAMD

-215 GNTRNPVSDALALAA
+215 GTAKNPVSDALALMA
-230 VEKIAGALPLVLQRP
+230 VEKIASALPQIIHDP
-245 EDSQLRLQLAEG
+245 QNKQLRLQLAEG

-292 NLFLPAALDYNRPA
+292 NLFLPTVLDYNRPEV
-306 IDEELARL
+306 DSELARL

-327 PDALRPQACL
+327 PAYQRAEATIT
-337 DAINRLRDTLW
+337 AIRTLRDTLW
-348 EAVRL
+348 QAVKL
-353 PRTLAEAGVTD
+353 PRTMSEAGVSD
-364 RAVLRDIRDLA
+364 RSLLTEIRDLA
-375 IDDGA
+375 INDGA
-380 LLYSRKDADR
+380 LLFNRKDADR
-390 EQLMALLEQLWE
+390 EQLLTLLERAWV

>member
-7 FFCPVKLMA
+7 FFCPVKLLA

-22 QLADELRTLGAS
+22 QLASELASLGAR

-43 VGGSGLATLL
+43 VNATGLATLL
-53 SQVLAEGGLP
+53 ANVLAEGDLP
-63 VVACWD
+63 VAAIWD

-76 TAVVEQIAVRY
+76 TAVVERIAKRY
-87 RKLGCDSLVALGG
+87 RELDCDSLVALGG

-111 ILATLAPRDGQK
+111 ILTSM
-123 GGDRLLDYAG
+123 GGDHLLDYSG
-133 AGSLTRPLNPLA
+133 AGCLTRPLKPLA

-150 SGTGSEVTQVAVI
+150 AGTGSEVTLVAVI
-163 RDEGS
+163 KDEAS
-168 GRKVPFS
+168 GRKVPFT
-175 SPFLLPRLAVLDPRL
+175 SPFLLPQLAVLDPRL
-190 TLGLPLPITAATAMD
+190 TQGLPLNITAATAMD

-215 GNTRNPVSDALALAA
+215 GTAKNPVSDALALMA
-230 VEKIAGALPLVLQRP
+230 VEKIASALPQIIHDP
-245 EDSQLRLQLAEG
+245 QNKQLRLQLAEG

-292 NLFLPAALDYNRPA
+292 NLFLPTVLDYNRPEV
-306 IDEELARL
+306 DSELVRL

-327 PDALRPQACL
+327 PAHLRAEATIT
-337 DAINRLRDTLW
+337 AIRTLRDTLW
-348 EAVRL
+348 QAVKL
-353 PRTLAEAGVTD
+353 PRTMSEAGVSD
-364 RAVLRDIRDLA
+364 RSLLTEIRDLA
-375 IDDGA
+375 INDGA
-380 LLYSRKDADR
+380 LLFNRKDADR
-390 EQLMALLEQLWE
+390 EQLLTLLERAWA

>member
-7 FFCPVKLMA
+7 FFCPVKLLA

-22 QLADELRTLGAS
+22 QLASELASLGAR

-43 VGGSGLATLL
+43 VNATGLATLL
-53 SQVLAEGGLP
+53 ANVLAEGELP
-63 VVACWD
+63 VAAIWD

-76 TAVVEQIAVRY
+76 TAVVERIAKRY
-87 RKLGCDSLVALGG
+87 RELDCDSLVALGG

-111 ILATLAPRDGQK
+111 ILTSM
-123 GGDRLLDYAG
+123 GGDHLLDYSG
-133 AGSLTRPLNPLA
+133 AGCLTRPLKPLA

-150 SGTGSEVTQVAVI
+150 AGTGSEVTLVAVI
-163 RDEGS
+163 KDEAS
-168 GRKVPFS
+168 GRKVPFT
-175 SPFLLPRLAVLDPRL
+175 SPFLLPQLAVLDPRL
-190 TLGLPLPITAATAMD
+190 TQGLPLNITAATAMD

-215 GNTRNPVSDALALAA
+215 GTAKNPVSDALALMA
-230 VEKIAGALPLVLQRP
+230 VEKIASALPQIIHDP
-245 EDSQLRLQLAEG
+245 QNKQLRLQLAEG

-292 NLFLPAALDYNRPA
+292 NLFLPTVLDYNRPEV
-306 IDEELARL
+306 DSELARL

-327 PDALRPQACL
+327 PAHQRAEA
-337 DAINRLRDTLW
+337 AITAIRTLRDTLW
-348 EAVRL
+348 QAVKL
-353 PRTLAEAGVTD
+353 PRTMSEAGVSD
-364 RAVLRDIRDLA
+364 RSLLTEIRDLA
-375 IDDGA
+375 INDGA
-380 LLYSRKDADR
+380 LLFNRKDADR
-390 EQLMALLEQLWE
+390 EQLLTLLERAWV